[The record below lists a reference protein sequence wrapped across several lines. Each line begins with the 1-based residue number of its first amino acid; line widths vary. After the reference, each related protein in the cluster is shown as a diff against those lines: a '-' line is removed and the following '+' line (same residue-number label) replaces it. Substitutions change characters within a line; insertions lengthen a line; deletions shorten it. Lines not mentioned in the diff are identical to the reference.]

1 MQTYSVLAINQSQEK
16 PLSKLKSF
24 SLCSILSTVILKH
37 LSGLY
42 YVHLLETRTNRLKTN
57 ACANNGSD

>member
-1 MQTYSVLAINQSQEK
+1 MFDIINSY
-16 PLSKLKSF
+16 
-24 SLCSILSTVILKH
+24 LKH